1 MGNSE
6 SKSARY
12 LRGILVLL
20 SINVAVNLLTLLSE
34 KFYLTPES
42 ILQIVIFAAIF
53 SGIGFI
59 FSRSGSV

>member
-1 MGNSE
+1 MENSE

-42 ILQIVIFAAIF
+42 ILQIVMFAVIF
-53 SGIGFI
+53 SGIGFL
-59 FSRSGSV
+59 FSSLGSV